1 MANVPG
7 HITDQDYRDLPLDWL
22 RSELAAWQRAHS
34 ALALAESYE
43 LVSGNS
49 SRRLKRT
56 DLPLVRDTMRALH
69 AEIRRQE
76 GVAAG
81 TSITRTTRADFS
93 GFLG

>member
-1 MANVPG
+1 MADA
-7 HITDQDYRDLPLDWL
+7 HITDQDYRDLPLAWL
-22 RSELAAWQRAHS
+22 RSELEGWQRAHS

-43 LVSGNS
+43 LGSGNS

-76 GVAAG
+76 AVADG
-81 TSITRTTRADFS
+81 NSVTRTTRADFS

>member
-1 MANVPG
+1 MATTPG
-7 HITDQDYRDLPLDWL
+7 HITDQDYRDLPIDWL
-22 RSELAAWQRAHS
+22 RTELAAWQRAHS

-43 LVSGNS
+43 FVSGNS

-56 DLPLVRDTMRALH
+56 DLLLVRDTMRALH

-76 GVAAG
+76 AVAAG
-81 TSITRTTRADFS
+81 TSTTRTTRADFS